1 MALTTTRALRRKLA
15 IENEKWPA
23 TLEEVP
29 EEEWRRKGHP
39 PGGVIKV
46 FRSRDFLVQVYS
58 AQAPAIYRITV
69 GRTVLDEDGGRWRDG
84 ITWDDLQRIKH
95 ECGFGSYHAVEVFPS
110 DCDLVNVANLRHLW
124 ILHDP
129 PAFAWRRGG

>member
-1 MALTTTRALRRKLA
+1 MALTTTRAQRRKLA

-23 TLEEVP
+23 TLQKIP
-29 EEEWRRKGHP
+29 EEEWRRASFVPDGL
-39 PGGVIKV
+39 IKV
-46 FRSRDFLVQVYS
+46 FRSRDFHVQVYS

-69 GRTVLDEDGGRWRDG
+69 GRTVLDADLVRWRDG
-84 ITWDDLQRIKH
+84 ITWDDLQRIKR
-95 ECGFGSYHAVEVFPS
+95 ECGFGSYHAVELFPA

-129 PAFAWRRGG
+129 PAFAWRRG